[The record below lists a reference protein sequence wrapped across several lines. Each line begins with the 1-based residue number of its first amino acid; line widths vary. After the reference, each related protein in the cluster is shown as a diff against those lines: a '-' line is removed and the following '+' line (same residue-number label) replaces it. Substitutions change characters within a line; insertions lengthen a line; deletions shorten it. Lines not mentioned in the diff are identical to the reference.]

1 MAWNS
6 VANVIEPFFV
16 CYIDLN
22 AGRFNR
28 WTAVIVRSWQIAE
41 IDTNRIGVGATH
53 HSHGCSARCV
63 LYTHSNAIH
72 AGQMCHYPLAF
83 LAISRNV
90 LTKSTKWFFF
100 IEPYCQVH
108 GKLQHAQMDNTQ
120 LFVVR
125 VRMVR
130 LVDHSCILCWAVNID
145 FVGPGDRYRQLHTR
159 LMIVNTGIDLK
170 REKKHEK
177 CRNTNECVFCLFA
190 MAAQTARPITMQ

>member
-1 MAWNS
+1 MTCSLIPRSRCFMAWNS
-6 VANVIEPFFV
+6 VANVIETFFV

-90 LTKSTKWFFF
+90 LTKSTKWFFLLNP
-100 IEPYCQVH
+100 IAKCMVNCNMHKWITLNCLWWGSEWY
-108 GKLQHAQMDNTQ
+108 AWSII
-120 LFVVR
+120 VV
-125 VRMVR
+125 
-130 LVDHSCILCWAVNID
+130 S
-145 FVGPGDRYRQLHTR
+145 FVGR
-159 LMIVNTGIDLK
+159 
-170 REKKHEK
+170 
-177 CRNTNECVFCLFA
+177 
-190 MAAQTARPITMQ
+190 